1 MSWCKWLG
9 IAESDAAETLLDT
22 LSWCHQSA
30 TLTNHNASSGALI
43 NAASCGARLE
53 SAVAS
58 ALLTFGDIHGP
69 ATAARKLLYST
80 GNDAIIKK
88 LEDEEILPGWGNA
101 FYKKSID
108 PAFVPFDHLIRE
120 QYHEHHE
127 RLDKIMELIFK
138 VTGKTLYPN
147 AASFNAICAELLSMA
162 WGTEIALVIVCRL
175 PAWAK
180 QYVGASPCW
189 P

>member
-9 IAESDAAETLLDT
+9 ITESEAVETLLDT

-30 TLTNHNASSGALI
+30 ALANNNASSGALV
-43 NAASCGARLE
+43 NAAACGAKLE

-58 ALLTFGDIHGP
+58 ALLTLGDVHGP
-69 ATAARKLLYST
+69 VAASRKLLYST
-80 GNDAIIKK
+80 INTVIVKK
-88 LEDEEILPGWGNA
+88 LEDEELLPGWGNS

-108 PAFVPFDHLIRE
+108 PSFVPLDHLIRD
-120 QYHEHHE
+120 QYHEHRD
-127 RLDKIMELIFK
+127 RLDKVAELIFK

-147 AASFNAICAELLSMA
+147 AAAFTAICAELLSMA
-162 WGTEIALVIVCRL
+162 RGTEVLLFIACRL

-180 QYVGASPCW
+180 QYVRATS
-189 P
+189 